1 MAEETGVILGFDH
14 IEVSVPRGGEA
25 RAKRFYGEV
34 LGLRELAPPVHR
46 APQGGAWY
54 RCGGQQLYVALDDG
68 FSPQRA
74 VHFALLVRDL
84 DALQARLAAAGAPVT
99 RNEPLPGVECFAS
112 SDPFGNRLEFL
123 MRLPAPAMEAAAP
136 DAREGDEIRA
146 LARDVFGRA
155 ADAYVA
161 SPGHATGGDLRRLV
175 ELAAPTPGDRA
186 LDISTGGG
194 HTALALAPHVG
205 RMVASD
211 LTPRMLAAARA
222 FIGAQGVTNV
232 DFVVADAER
241 LPFLD
246 ATFTLVSARIAP
258 HHYADIRAAVKE
270 MARVLAPGGRLVLE
284 DNVAPEDPQL
294 DALVNAWD
302 RRRDPSHV
310 REYTVSEWRGLLAAA
325 GLEVTHVETA
335 RKAHDFTEWVERM
348 QMPDEARRALERD
361 ILGAPAAARDHFEVI
376 EREGR
381 LVSWTADYVILRAE
395 HSAVR

>member
-1 MAEETGVILGFDH
+1 MQECV
-14 IEVSVPRGGEA
+14 
-25 RAKRFYGEV
+25 RASCCRQQ
-34 LGLRELAPPVHR
+34 VHDT
-46 APQGGAWY
+46 
-54 RCGGQQLYVALDDG
+54 VDDA

-74 VHFALLVRDL
+74 VPFAFLVRDL
-84 DALQARLAAAGAPVT
+84 DALRARLAAAGAPVT
-99 RNEPLPGVECFAS
+99 RDEPLPGVERIAS

-123 MRLPAPAMEAAAP
+123 ARLPAPATVAAPP
-136 DAREGDEIRA
+136 DARAGDEIRA
-146 LARDVFGRA
+146 LARDLFGRA

-161 SPGHATGGDLRRLV
+161 SPGHAPGSDLRRLV
-175 ELAAPTPGDRA
+175 ELPAPTPSDRA

-205 RMVASD
+205 HMVASD

-222 FIGAQGVTNV
+222 FIGARGVSNV

-246 ATFTLVSARIAP
+246 ATFTLVTARIAP

-284 DNVAPEDPQL
+284 DSIAPEDPQL

-325 GLEVTHVETA
+325 GLEVTDVETA

-348 QMPDEARRALERD
+348 QMPDDARRALERD
-361 ILGAPAAARDHFEVI
+361 ILGAPAVARDHFEVI
-376 EREGR
+376 KREGR
-381 LVSWTADYVILRAE
+381 LVSWTADYVIFRAE
-395 HSAVR
+395 HSVVR